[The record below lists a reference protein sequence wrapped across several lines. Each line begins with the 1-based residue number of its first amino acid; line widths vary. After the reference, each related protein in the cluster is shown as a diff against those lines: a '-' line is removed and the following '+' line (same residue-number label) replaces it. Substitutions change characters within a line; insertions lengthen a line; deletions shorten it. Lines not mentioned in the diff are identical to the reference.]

1 MRNASMMQVIVD
13 AKTAQSA
20 QHSRERMVVSAAM
33 LLREKG
39 LTGTSF
45 GDVIEH
51 SGAPRGSIYH
61 HFPGGKT
68 QLVEDAVRYAG
79 EYIDGTID
87 RAAKDGDP
95 VLVLRA
101 FTAAWKRVLEDS
113 DFRAGCPVVAV
124 AVEAHDGDSALTS
137 AVADAFGRW
146 QQSLI
151 ALLRGRGVPEAKS
164 RRLATT
170 MVASIEGA
178 VVMCRATRSVTPL
191 TDVGRELET
200 LLDDALA

>member
-1 MRNASMMQVIVD
+1 MMQVIVD
-13 AKTAQSA
+13 GESAKST
-20 QHSRERMVVSAAM
+20 QHSRDRMVVSAAM

-68 QLVEDAVRYAG
+68 QLVEDAVRYSG
-79 EYIDGTID
+79 EYIVGTID

-101 FTAAWKRVLEDS
+101 FTTAWRHVLEDS
-113 DFRAGCPVVAV
+113 EFRAGCPVVAV
-124 AVEAHDGDSALTS
+124 AVEAHDGDSALTG
-137 AVADAFGRW
+137 AVAEAFGRW
-146 QQSLI
+146 QESLI
-151 ALLRGRGVPEAKS
+151 GLLRGRGVGEAKA

-170 MVASIEGA
+170 MVAAIEGA
-178 VVMCRATRSVTPL
+178 VVLSRATRSVRPL
-191 TDVGRELET
+191 NDVSRELET
-200 LLDDALA
+200 LLDDALAAA